1 MRLTLQDLRVYEAY
15 SSHSRTQL
23 IERGRPS
30 FCGHERGDAETT
42 PSVQGRESKF
52 AGNEVESRRKEIQ
65 SRRKEMQSRRKEMQS
80 PRKRNPSFSL
90 PRIKAFQWLADASK
104 AISQVPRSRPPSAVV
119 SAMAEAC
126 FRGAGVKSVA

>member
-65 SRRKEMQSRRKEMQS
+65 SRRKEMQS